1 MRNDHIGKRFLRGSY
16 TLEAAIYVP
25 IILFVLFQTVEV
37 AIDKWED
44 CQNREVYKGLREL
57 DIVSEFYGYQILEE
71 VGKEIFD
78 D

>member
-16 TLEAAIYVP
+16 TLEVAIYVP
-25 IILFVLFQTVEV
+25 IILFILFQTVEV
-37 AIDKWED
+37 SIDKWED